1 MLCASRW
8 GQRDGELIAV
18 VGGREKKKSD
28 KTRTVKIT
36 YVYLPDFKQDFC
48 FFVRVP
54 PPQNNFHLF
63 AVLSRIAIDVAVS
76 RLFRGSRIA
85 FL

>member
-18 VGGREKKKSD
+18 FGGREKKKSD

-54 PPQNNFHLF
+54 PQNNVHLF
-63 AVLSRIAIDVAVS
+63 AVLSRIDLDVAVS
-76 RLFRGSRIA
+76 RLFRGSRFA
-85 FL
+85 LL